1 VGQVDDWIG
10 YASSFGVGAE
20 FEGACAYANSY
31 LTLRTFL
38 VGNDLSITDA
48 TIVAYLAGTFMFY
61 PNAHCEMVF
70 AYNLGC
76 QYVVEVFEKYR
87 KSRQKGR

>member
-38 VGNDLSITDA
+38 VGNDLSIADITV
-48 TIVAYLAGTFMFY
+48 VAYLAGTFMLLSETPIVRWY
-61 PNAHCEMVF
+61 S
-70 AYNLGC
+70 LIIL
-76 QYVVEVFEKYR
+76 VVIT
-87 KSRQKGR
+87 

>member
-1 VGQVDDWIG
+1 MDEWLG

-38 VGNDLSITDA
+38 VGNDLSIADITV
-48 TIVAYLAGTFMFY
+48 VAYLAGKFIHELRHLFL
-61 PNAHCEMVF
+61 VF
-70 AYNLGC
+70 FFSYDL
-76 QYVVEVFEKYR
+76 
-87 KSRQKGR
+87 